1 MTNFSSV
8 SVIGCGRWGGFLGYY
23 CAKYKNS
30 KVLFLGVPQDPAYQ
44 SLIKTGNNGYVTMP
58 ANVSYTTDM
67 AECLKNDFIIVSIGC
82 QGFRGLCKQMS
93 TYDLRNKTF
102 LLAMKG
108 LEENTAMRMSEV
120 FRQEITEPTGRVAC
134 LMGPGHVQDYI
145 QEIPS
150 CVVVDSDNENTIHEI
165 ADYLNSSLI
174 RTYYGT
180 DLVGNEVGAA
190 MKNVIGLAAGIL
202 DGLGWSGLKGA
213 LMARAP
219 VEVGRL
225 IEYFGGNPKSAYG
238 LAHLGDYE
246 ATLFSPHSHNRAYG
260 ESLVKGP
267 KFDKLAEGVPTLA
280 AVYALRD
287 KVDMPI
293 CRSLYRVVYENQ
305 EPKAAIGHLFRREN
319 KVEFMDMDK

>member
-1 MTNFSSV
+1 MTNFASI

-23 CAKYKNS
+23 CAKYLKS
-30 KVLFLGVPQDPAYQ
+30 DVLFLGVPQDPAYQ
-44 SLIKTGNNGYVTMP
+44 SLVKSGNNGYCQMP
-58 ANVSYTTDM
+58 PNVRLTTDM
-67 AECLKNDFIIVSIGC
+67 GECLKNDFIIVSIGC
-82 QGFRGLCKQMS
+82 QGFRGLCRQMAS
-93 TYDLRNKTF
+93 YDLKNKTF

-108 LEENTAMRMSEV
+108 LEEKTSTRMSQV
-120 FRQEITEPTGRVAC
+120 FHQEIHEPTAQVAC
-134 LMGPGHVQDYI
+134 LMGPGHVQDYLK
-145 QEIPS
+145 EIPS
-150 CVVVDSDNENTIHEI
+150 CVVIDSEKEQTTKEI
-165 ADYLNSSLI
+165 AQYLSSSLI

-180 DLVGNEVGAA
+180 DLIGNEVGAA

-202 DGLGWSGLKGA
+202 DGLSWSGLKGA

-225 IEYFGGNPKSAYG
+225 IQYFGGNPKSAFG

-267 KFDKLAEGVPTLA
+267 LFDKLAEGVPTLA
-280 AVYALRD
+280 AVYELRD

-293 CRSLYRVVYENQ
+293 CQALYEVVYNHKDPRTEINRLF
-305 EPKAAIGHLFRREN
+305 ERPNKAE
-319 KVEFMDMDK
+319 

>member
-1 MTNFSSV
+1 MTVDFSKA

-23 CAKYKNS
+23 IAKYKNTNT
-30 KVLFLGVPQDPAYQ
+30 LMFGLLEDPAYQ

-58 ANVSYTTDM
+58 DNVSYTADIEK
-67 AECLKNDFIIVSIGC
+67 ALENQFVIISIGC
-82 QGFRGLCKQMS
+82 QGLRGLCRQLNQ
-93 TYDLRNKTF
+93 YDLRGKRF

-108 LEENTAMRMSEV
+108 LEESSGKRLTQV
-120 FRQEITEPTGRVAC
+120 FHEEITQPDVAVAA

-145 QEIPS
+145 REIPS
-150 CVVVDSDNENTIHEI
+150 CVVIDSDHEI
-165 ADYLNSSLI
+165 FKREVSDFMNSSLI
-174 RTYYGT
+174 RVYYGN
-180 DLVGNEVGAA
+180 DLIGNEIGAA
-190 MKNVIGLAAGIL
+190 LKNVIGLAAGIL
-202 DGLGWSGLKGA
+202 DGLNWAGLKGA

-225 IEYFGGNPKSAYG
+225 VAYYGGNPMSAYG

-267 KFDKLAEGVPTLA
+267 VFDRLAEGVPTLK

-287 KVDMPI
+287 RVDMPI
-293 CRSLYRVVYENQ
+293 CRILYDVVYNGLDPKEGVENLFTR
-305 EPKAAIGHLFRREN
+305 PNKA
-319 KVEFMDMDK
+319 EF